1 MRKFHIL
8 SSIALAFS
16 LFFTLGSAATQAQD
30 GSEFAG
36 GNGTESNPWQI
47 ATKQQLLAVNNYVR
61 EAGRGK
67 HFILTKDLIFTAED
81 FTPFGDFDN
90 TNGQLGC
97 IIGHND
103 NGAVFQ
109 GTFDGGNHEIN
120 GLKDSDGLF
129 IGLENATV
137 KNLVIFYESLTGGVD
152 GKGSGICYFFYNS
165 VIDNCHVRGNC
176 KFSIESGG
184 LIGRYTGGVGY
195 IINSSFK
202 GSIDCD
208 GKVGGIAGDQN
219 GDGTLTIADSFVEAD
234 ISGIGDGWWGAVG
247 GLIGLGTAT
256 IQNCYVKGNISGN
269 GPYGG
274 FIGVSWWSRNITT
287 TIKESYFEGNI
298 TSHTTVGGLI
308 GHSDTNVNISKS
320 YSKGILKIDNGMPYH
335 EYLPVSAGGFIG
347 SIDSGVL
354 AVGDSYTHCN
364 ISVIAGTYSIAA
376 GGIVGCGKVG
386 TVSILRSYAMGEIK
400 GDQSVQA
407 SVSGNHAYVGG
418 LSGGHYLEI
427 SNASILKSVAM
438 NPSLTVP
445 HGDKA
450 DTGRIIGEENG
461 WSLVDNYALDTM
473 TLKISNKDVS
483 VTGMAN
489 DKNGLAKSASALA
502 QKSIYTGL
510 GWDFDE
516 VWKMSVNGYPILAWQ
531 KDAPLPTAPSI
542 TSQPKSQT
550 VNTGSSVTFSVTATG
565 TDPLSYQWYKNSSA
579 ISGATKSSYTINS
592 VTTGDAGS
600 YYVVVSNDLG
610 TVTSSAATLT
620 VNVPVTLSSITINGN
635 SSVNVG
641 STATYTC
648 IATYSNGTT
657 KTVTPT
663 WSISSGASY
672 ASITSAGVLTGK
684 AAGTATVKATYE
696 GKTATKNVTVNAVK
710 PTITTQPKSQTVNEG
725 NSVTFSVVATG
736 TAPLSYQWYKDGKAI
751 SGATGSSYTISSAKG
766 SDAGSYY
773 VIVSNTAGNAT
784 SSTVT
789 LTVILKPVITVQP
802 RSLVV
807 DEDDPA
813 TFSVTAT
820 GTAPLSYQWYKDGRA
835 ISGATGSSY
844 TINSAKKSDEGSY
857 YVIVRNNAGSVTS
870 NTVTLTVN
878 KLEPDGTAIR
888 SISINGLTATVT
900 LTVVPN
906 KAVNVYFI
914 EENIPAIGTII
925 PNDGGVYTASKNV
938 IRWSFLDNASRVVS
952 YTVTVP
958 NYLDNVVYVNG
969 TVTFDTNVRAITGDN
984 ALDFTLKTH
993 PADTNENFE
1002 ITTPEVSLYAVA
1014 WKLGQNWSREPVDIP
1029 MNYVSR
1035 AALIWVNGGDYIY
1048 DASKA
1053 KPFCWVDATAR
1064 AASEE
1069 EPAVST
1075 SERKISVA
1083 DGKADVAIELVPA
1096 EGISVYLVE
1105 EQLPADMTLNVT
1117 DISDGGNYIP
1127 EKNVIRWSFLDGTPR
1142 TLTYTLEPEEG
1153 FVGTIALNGEVM
1165 FDEETFTIEGD
1176 TEAVFRPVI
1185 HFILEDGGKTLVLD
1199 FVGTLYES
1207 EDTVN
1212 WTEVE
1217 GAESP
1222 FKVDV
1227 TQGKKFYR
1235 SVK

>member
-1 MRKFHIL
+1 MDGNWKPL
-8 SSIALAFS
+8 C
-16 LFFTLGSAATQAQD
+16 SA
-30 GSEFAG
+30 
-36 GNGTESNPWQI
+36 
-47 ATKQQLLAVNNYVR
+47 
-61 EAGRGK
+61 
-67 HFILTKDLIFTAED
+67 
-81 FTPFGDFDN
+81 
-90 TNGQLGC
+90 NGQG
-97 IIGHND
+97 
-103 NGAVFQ
+103 FQ
-109 GTFDGGNHEIN
+109 GTFDGQNHEIRFN
-120 GLKDSDGLF
+120 GLKSLSGYEIGLF
-129 IGLENATV
+129 SGLRGATV
-137 KNLVIFYESLTGGVD
+137 KNLTVSYGKITITTNTFGGIAVNANL
-152 GKGSGICYFFYNS
+152 SI
-165 VIDNCHVRGNC
+165 IDNCHVNGDIANAGN
-176 KFSIESGG
+176 FGGIVFEYGNSYVIDSSFTGSIETVGGNYCAGIAAFLEYWNFSGGTITVSGCFVDADIFSKSHYTGGIIGGGGGSIQNCHVRGDMETYGQCLGGLVGNNEHGNGAPDVTIKNSSFEGVLKCSTSRDQDGSYVGGLVGAMYAYYGKLLISESYSKGEIRVDNGIGRGDPISAGGLVGACAAVEVADSYSHCNISITTKDPLAIGG
-184 LIGRYTGGVGY
+184 LIGYPY
-195 IINSSFK
+195 
-202 GSIDCD
+202 
-208 GKVGGIAGDQN
+208 
-219 GDGTLTIADSFVEAD
+219 
-234 ISGIGDGWWGAVG
+234 
-247 GLIGLGTAT
+247 GTA
-256 IQNCYVKGNISGN
+256 NI
-269 GPYGG
+269 
-274 FIGVSWWSRNITT
+274 F
-287 TIKESYFEGNI
+287 
-298 TSHTTVGGLI
+298 
-308 GHSDTNVNISKS
+308 
-320 YSKGILKIDNGMPYH
+320 
-335 EYLPVSAGGFIG
+335 
-347 SIDSGVL
+347 
-354 AVGDSYTHCN
+354 
-364 ISVIAGTYSIAA
+364 
-376 GGIVGCGKVG
+376 
-386 TVSILRSYAMGEIK
+386 RSYAMGEIK
-400 GDQSVQA
+400 GDQALQA
-407 SVSGNHAYVGG
+407 SISGNHAYVGG
-418 LSGGHYLEI
+418 LLGYNNQQYI
-427 SNASILKSVAM
+427 SILKSVAM
-438 NPSLTVP
+438 NPSLIAP

-450 DTGRIIGEENG
+450 DTGRIIGITDDKCNL
-461 WSLVDNYALDTM
+461 SNNYALDTM
-473 TLKISNKDVS
+473 TLKISNKDVT
-483 VTGMAN
+483 VTGTAN
-489 DKNGLAKSASALA
+489 DKNGLDKSASVLA
-502 QKSIYTGL
+502 QKSTYTGL
-510 GWDFDE
+510 DWDFDE
-516 VWKMSVNGYPILAWQ
+516 VWKMSVNGYPIFKWQ
-531 KDAPLPTAPSI
+531 EDTPLPTAPSI

-565 TDPLSYQWYKNSSA
+565 TEPLSYQWYKNSSA

-610 TVTSSAATLT
+610 TATSSTATLT
-620 VNVPVTLSSITINGN
+620 VNVPVTLSSITINGS

-648 IATYSNGTT
+648 TATYSNGTT

-663 WSISSGASY
+663 WSVSPTTY

-684 AAGTATVKATYE
+684 AVGTATVKATYE

-725 NSVTFSVVATG
+725 SSVTFSVVATG
-736 TAPLSYQWYKDGKAI
+736 TAPLSYQWYKGSSKI
-751 SGATGSSYTISSAKG
+751 SGATGSSYTISSAKS

-773 VIVSNTAGNAT
+773 VVVSNTAGSVT
-784 SSTVT
+784 STTVT

-802 RSLVV
+802 RSLTV

-844 TINSAKKSDEGSY
+844 TISSAKKSDEGSY

-906 KAVNVYFI
+906 KAVNVYFV

-1014 WKLGQNWSREPVDIP
+1014 WKLGQSWSREPSDIP

-1069 EPAVST
+1069 EPALST
-1075 SERKISVA
+1075 SERKINVA
-1083 DGKADVAIELVPA
+1083 DGKANVAIELVPA

-1105 EQLPADMTLNVT
+1105 EQLPADVTLNVT
-1117 DISDGGNYIP
+1117 DISDGGNYIA

-1142 TLTYTLEPEEG
+1142 TLTYTIEPEEG
-1153 FVGTIALNGEVM
+1153 FVGTVNLNGEVM

-1176 TEAVFRPVI
+1176 TEANFGTEPTISYVV
-1185 HFILEDGGKTLVLD
+1185 DGKTLILN
-1199 FVGTLYES
+1199 FTGTLYES

-1217 GAESP
+1217 GAQSP
-1222 FKVDV
+1222 FIVD
-1227 TQGKKFYR
+1227 TTKGKKFYR
-1235 SVK
+1235 CAQ

>member
-1 MRKFHIL
+1 MLR
-8 SSIALAFS
+8 
-16 LFFTLGSAATQAQD
+16 
-30 GSEFAG
+30 
-36 GNGTESNPWQI
+36 
-47 ATKQQLLAVNNYVR
+47 
-61 EAGRGK
+61 
-67 HFILTKDLIFTAED
+67 
-81 FTPFGDFDN
+81 
-90 TNGQLGC
+90 
-97 IIGHND
+97 
-103 NGAVFQ
+103 
-109 GTFDGGNHEIN
+109 
-120 GLKDSDGLF
+120 SD
-129 IGLENATV
+129 
-137 KNLVIFYESLTGGVD
+137 Y
-152 GKGSGICYFFYNS
+152 
-165 VIDNCHVRGNC
+165 
-176 KFSIESGG
+176 
-184 LIGRYTGGVGY
+184 
-195 IINSSFK
+195 
-202 GSIDCD
+202 
-208 GKVGGIAGDQN
+208 
-219 GDGTLTIADSFVEAD
+219 LTIADSFVEAD
-234 ISGIGDGWWGAVG
+234 ISDAANIGGFVG
-247 GLIGLGTAT
+247 QGPVA
-256 IQNCYVKGNISGN
+256 IQNSYVRGNISGLN
-269 GPYGG
+269 AGG
-274 FIGVSWWSRNITT
+274 LLGAMWGNANIS
-287 TIKESYFEGNI
+287 INESYFEGEI
-298 TSHTTVGGLI
+298 LGDTVGGLI
-308 GHSDTNVNISKS
+308 GVVIFDYYYATDKNVTITHSYASGDFKGTSAAGGLIGSVEYGKGLSIINS
-320 YSKGILKIDNGMPYH
+320 YSKGQIHIDNGQVW
-335 EYLPVSAGGFIG
+335 EVNVSAGG
-347 SIDSGVL
+347 L
-354 AVGDSYTHCN
+354 VGNCGRNANIADCYSHCN
-364 ISVIAGTYSIAA
+364 ISVSARQSVAS
-376 GGIVGCGKVG
+376 GGLIGECRNMD
-386 TVSILRSYAMGEIK
+386 IQRSYAMGEVK
-400 GDQSVQA
+400 GEQFVQA
-407 SVSGNHAYVGG
+407 SFGGNHAYVGG
-418 LSGGHYLEI
+418 LVGHSRI
-427 SNASILKSVAM
+427 IDSNNQPAESYTFIQKCIAM
-438 NPSLTVP
+438 NPSLTAP
-445 HGDKA
+445 HGDKE
-450 DTGRIIGEENG
+450 DTGRIIGMYSDGNLG
-461 WSLVDNYALDTM
+461 KNYALDTM
-473 TLKISNKDVS
+473 TLKISNKDVT
-483 VTGMAN
+483 VTGTAN
-489 DKNGLAKSASALA
+489 DKNGLDKSASVLA
-502 QKSIYTGL
+502 QKSTYTGL
-510 GWDFDE
+510 DWDFDE
-516 VWKMSVNGYPILAWQ
+516 VWKMSVNGYPIFKWQ
-531 KDAPLPTAPSI
+531 EDTPLPTAPSI

-565 TDPLSYQWYKNSSA
+565 TEPLSYQWYKNSSA

-610 TVTSSAATLT
+610 TATSSTATLT
-620 VNVPVTLSSITINGN
+620 VNVPVTLSSITINGS

-648 IATYSNGTT
+648 TATYSNGTT

-663 WSISSGASY
+663 WSVSPTTY

-684 AAGTATVKATYE
+684 AVGTATVKATYE

-725 NSVTFSVVATG
+725 SSVTFSVVATG
-736 TAPLSYQWYKDGKAI
+736 TAPLSYQWYKGSSKI
-751 SGATGSSYTISSAKG
+751 SGATGSSYTISSAKS

-773 VIVSNTAGNAT
+773 VVVSNTAGSVT
-784 SSTVT
+784 STTVT

-802 RSLVV
+802 RSLTV

-844 TINSAKKSDEGSY
+844 TIGSAKKSDEGSY

-906 KAVNVYFI
+906 KAVNVYFV

-1014 WKLGQNWSREPVDIP
+1014 WKLGQSWSREPSDIP

-1069 EPAVST
+1069 EPALST
-1075 SERKISVA
+1075 SERKINVA
-1083 DGKADVAIELVPA
+1083 DGKANVAIELVPA

-1105 EQLPADMTLNVT
+1105 EQLPADVTLNVT
-1117 DISDGGNYIP
+1117 DISDGGNYIA

-1142 TLTYTLEPEEG
+1142 TLTYTIEPEEG
-1153 FVGTIALNGEVM
+1153 FVGTVNLNGEVM

-1176 TEAVFRPVI
+1176 TEANFGTEPTISYVV
-1185 HFILEDGGKTLVLD
+1185 DGKTLILN
-1199 FVGTLYES
+1199 FTGTLYES

-1217 GAESP
+1217 GAQSP
-1222 FKVDV
+1222 FIVD
-1227 TQGKKFYR
+1227 TTKGKKFYR
-1235 SVK
+1235 CAQ